1 MITNIISWVCI
12 AVILFTTTSLLIDSK
27 DKQRSLFIFA
37 IQYLAA
43 FWLTLLHWP
52 LGMAS
57 VKLVAG
63 WMALTILGATFRNL
77 PPQVTSAKNMR
88 SQPFVVFII
97 FLLVITAAPTIEN
110 AIPGLGL
117 PVIIGSLLLIGIG
130 FLQLSFTSEIDRI
143 LFALLSL
150 LSGFETLYAAIEGSV
165 LVAGLL
171 SLITLGIALTGAYLL
186 TILNPQE
193 EETA

>member
-110 AIPGLGL
+110 SIPGLGL